1 MKNKENKTSVP
12 ASVWESIVGNDGEES
27 HNEAVHEDSETA
39 AAKMQ
44 DDTPNQDV
52 AAPQEHTHRLKKS
65 LRRASERR
73 RNEKKRKKNV
83 SSNARCRKSGIR
95 RSWQSSKSMKKPEG
109 NIMNL
114 AAGGTKSHSGLVMS

>member
-52 AAPQEHTHRLKKS
+52 AAPQEHTHP
-65 LRRASERR
+65 
-73 RNEKKRKKNV
+73 EKKPQKGFGK
-83 SSNARCRKSGIR
+83 G
-95 RSWQSSKSMKKPEG
+95 E
-109 NIMNL
+109 
-114 AAGGTKSHSGLVMS
+114 GTKRREKRT

>member
-65 LRRASERR
+65 LRRASEKAKERKE
-73 RNEKKRKKNV
+73 EKE
-83 SSNARCRKSGIR
+83 I
-95 RSWQSSKSMKKPEG
+95 
-109 NIMNL
+109 L
-114 AAGGTKSHSGLVMS
+114 